1 MNLRVN
7 YWLWP
12 GAEDR
17 ATLGSDPSAVFRTLY
32 QVGEGSLERGCP
44 SSCPTWVEKQS
55 DKSIRKCSQL
65 SPSSRHLRLNNNSAL
80 PEKDHLTI
88 SPLTQKPFIAQM
100 RESIFRSIA
109 QKTH

>member
-1 MNLRVN
+1 MQPHLPLLMLKPLPTMNLRVN

-65 SPSSRHLRLNNNSAL
+65 SPSSRHLRWNNNSAL
-80 PEKDHLTI
+80 LEKDHLT
-88 SPLTQKPFIAQM
+88 
-100 RESIFRSIA
+100 
-109 QKTH
+109 